1 MEQSRKQ
8 FILRLSLSVVILLFV
23 FIIGFWTALWT
34 AHKAEK
40 NGGGIYVK
48 NFLPFVS
55 NSENYERLT
64 EESTVEKF
72 LNIRT
77 AISKD
82 SKSATHIIIPNYRI
96 DDLHICIIVYDNYGK
111 IIQSN
116 TEKIGK
122 VKKNETYYI
131 TTRLSLEAKNF
142 DATILKTE
150 IHFVDGTVSY

>member
-1 MEQSRKQ
+1 M
-8 FILRLSLSVVILLFV
+8 
-23 FIIGFWTALWT
+23 
-34 AHKAEK
+34 
-40 NGGGIYVK
+40 
-48 NFLPFVS
+48 PFVS

-96 DDLHICIIVYDNYGK
+96 DDLQICIIVYDNYGK